1 VIAGLLGI
9 EALLLIAL
17 CVLLVTYRWPSVKKI
32 LWVAFAVRAASAMF
46 HYFVFPLP
54 DSGVD
59 AKSFE
64 ELAWQLAQGGFG
76 NAWASFTGPG
86 PDLIS
91 WIIAL
96 VYSLTDRSL
105 LLAQALSVF
114 MGTGTVLFGWL
125 LVRYLWGEYAAM
137 KAGWVLVFFP
147 TLVLYSAIP
156 LREAYI
162 WFFLILGLLGVASW
176 GRTGRFSSILLAT
189 FGFVGATFF
198 HGAMIIGL
206 LMFLFAV
213 LWRSINLSVLGFMRS
228 KVRVISIALVLLVP
242 VPIGGFFMNA
252 ISLSYLGDFSQA
264 SNVEFL
270 VTRMRNYTRSSDGG
284 AYPEWTVPR
293 SPDELLYKG
302 PIRMVYFLFAPFPWD
317 LQKTSHLIGLL
328 DSLLYSFLV
337 FYMWRNRKTIW
348 ACPAGRILV
357 LILMAYFF
365 VFGLAVGNFGTGIR
379 HRTKFVVILIAVVAP
394 FLPRIRFHRKS
405 PSSRY

>member
-125 LVRYLWGEYAAM
+125 LVRNLWGERVAM
-137 KAGWVLVFFP
+137 KSGWVLVFFP

-162 WFFLILGLLGVASW
+162 WFFLTLGLLGAVRWS
-176 GRTGRFSSILLAT
+176 LAGG
-189 FGFVGATFF
+189 FAPFFLAMIGFVGATLF
-198 HGAMIIGL
+198 HGGMIIGL
-206 LMFLFAV
+206 LTFGVIV
-213 LWRSINLSVLGFMRS
+213 LWRSFKLSLFGLMRS
-228 KVRVISIALVLLVP
+228 KVRLASMTFVLLALLT
-242 VPIGGFFMNA
+242 IGGFFVD
-252 ISLSYLGDFSQA
+252 IIKVSYLGDFSRV
-264 SNVEFL
+264 SDLENT
-270 VTRMRNYTRSSDGG
+270 VTRIGSYTRSSDLA

-302 PIRMVYFLFAPFPWD
+302 PIRMGYFLFAPFPWD
-317 LQKTSHLIGLL
+317 VQKTSHLIGLL

-348 ACPAGRILV
+348 AHPAGRLLV
-357 LILMAYFF
+357 LILMSYIF

-379 HRTKFVVILIAVVAP
+379 HRAKFAVLFIALVAP
-394 FLPRIRFHRKS
+394 FLPRIRLHRKS
-405 PSSRY
+405 SISRY

>member
-17 CVLLVTYRWPSVKKI
+17 CVLLVTYRWLSLTKI

-54 DSGVD
+54 DSGAD

-125 LVRYLWGEYAAM
+125 LVRNLWGERVAM
-137 KAGWVLVFFP
+137 KSGWVLVFFP

-162 WFFLILGLLGVASW
+162 WFFLTLGLLGAVRWS
-176 GRTGRFSSILLAT
+176 LAGG
-189 FGFVGATFF
+189 FAPFFLAMIGFVGATLF
-198 HGAMIIGL
+198 HGGMIIGL
-206 LMFLFAV
+206 LTFGVIV
-213 LWRSINLSVLGFMRS
+213 LWRSFKLSLFGLMRS
-228 KVRVISIALVLLVP
+228 KVRLASMTFVLLALLT
-242 VPIGGFFMNA
+242 IGGFFVD
-252 ISLSYLGDFSQA
+252 IIKVSYLGDFSRV
-264 SNVEFL
+264 SDLENT
-270 VTRMRNYTRSSDGG
+270 VTRIGSYTRSSDLA

-302 PIRMVYFLFAPFPWD
+302 PIRMGYFLFAPFPWD
-317 LQKTSHLIGLL
+317 VQKTSHLIGLL

-348 ACPAGRILV
+348 AHPAGRLLV
-357 LILMAYFF
+357 LILMSYIF

-379 HRTKFVVILIAVVAP
+379 HRAKFAVLFIALVAP
-394 FLPRIRFHRKS
+394 FLPRIRLHRKS
-405 PSSRY
+405 SISRY